1 MHTNTPT
8 TYTCTY
14 MRLSSHTHL
23 AKWNLLSAQN
33 IYKHAQETGISDGPI
48 SCASVADA
56 IGSSSSLSPPSES
69 SPNRSN
75 SLGNGSACA
84 ESPTEYFDATM
95 NDELVSHS
103 VDEQHKLNKF
113 LFTMDQRL
121 VAGKTDMED
130 LIAQLNQ
137 EIAVKESLSS
147 KVHLFLKTS
156 CCLTSS
162 IEIFSL

>member
-1 MHTNTPT
+1 M
-8 TYTCTY
+8 
-14 MRLSSHTHL
+14 
-23 AKWNLLSAQN
+23 
-33 IYKHAQETGISDGPI
+33 
-48 SCASVADA
+48 
-56 IGSSSSLSPPSES
+56 
-69 SPNRSN
+69 
-75 SLGNGSACA
+75 CA
-84 ESPTEYFDATM
+84 ESPTEYFDTMM

-103 VDEQHKLNKF
+103 VDEQEQHKLNKF
-113 LFTMDQRL
+113 LFAMDQRL
-121 VAGKTDMED
+121 VAGKTDTED